1 MPGYRQ
7 YNDIREPA
15 QGRLLSDVMG
25 SRVISRE
32 METSSSRKLEIV
44 SRLLEVGRTDTVY
57 RDLHL
62 QRALSYFA
70 PLFSDQEYLLLKA
83 EKAEIDRLLR
93 QSRSALER
101 GDWLRVAQLS
111 EGIRGRKG
119 ALDKKRTL
127 LSLGSEIYE
136 PPDILLDPFSPG
148 LQGFSLAPGQ
158 TPEDMRERL
167 IESLALLEKEDAGW
181 KDFYAGRR
189 DHFRSLP
196 SPSIESRQ
204 SPEEVD
210 PSRIQREALQA
221 LEKGNIDQV
230 EELAKKMLGRDVSHD
245 VGASSSGSANAA
257 KRDLSVPFPP
267 ESLPRARSLG
277 FAPMQLAPAVDVGE
291 YFSHVAWNP
300 TFQDHPSGEEEW
312 THLHGFPEQ
321 DNVSPDV
328 TRRLKDVVY
337 LLMHCPF
344 VNSSGVRYLPLLEAE
359 EVLVEEFPEGRG
371 DLPKSKLLSTLGLPR
386 RNGLSRL
393 EIELALLRR
402 GPQTVKDG
410 IGLDPRKFRL
420 VCIPPD
426 VYSRLGAERGWGRQ
440 EQWTHFDGYQVLKG
454 GKIRALVGGDVRFGG
469 IFDLCSINRVDERE
483 GVIARFAVVR
493 RERLGYMKK

>member
-1 MPGYRQ
+1 M
-7 YNDIREPA
+7 
-15 QGRLLSDVMG
+15 
-25 SRVISRE
+25 
-32 METSSSRKLEIV
+32 

-70 PLFSDQEYLLLKA
+70 PLFSDQEYLLLKS
-83 EKAEIDRLLR
+83 EKAEIDHLLR
-93 QSRSALER
+93 QSRSALES

-111 EGIRGRKG
+111 ESIRGRKG
-119 ALDKKRTL
+119 ALDKKSTL

-158 TPEDMRERL
+158 TPEDLRERL

-181 KDFYAGRR
+181 KDFYVGRR
-189 DHFRSLP
+189 DHFQSLP

-230 EELAKKMLGRDVSHD
+230 EELAKKMLDRDVSHA
-245 VGASSSGSANAA
+245 VGESSSGSANTAR
-257 KRDLSVPFPP
+257 RDLFVPFPQ
-267 ESLPRARSLG
+267 ESLPRAGSLG
-277 FAPMQLAPAVDVGE
+277 FAPMQLAPAVEVGE
-291 YFSHVAWNP
+291 YFSHVAWHP

-312 THLHGFPEQ
+312 THLHGFPGQ

-328 TRRLKDVVY
+328 SRRLKDVVY
-337 LLMHCPF
+337 LLMHFPF

-359 EVLVEEFPEGRG
+359 DVLVEEFPEGKG

-393 EIELALLRR
+393 EIELALFRR

-426 VYSRLGAERGWGRQ
+426 AYSRLGAERGWGRQ

-493 RERLGYMKK
+493 RERLGYMAK

>member
-1 MPGYRQ
+1 
-7 YNDIREPA
+7 
-15 QGRLLSDVMG
+15 
-25 SRVISRE
+25 
-32 METSSSRKLEIV
+32 
-44 SRLLEVGRTDTVY
+44 
-57 RDLHL
+57 
-62 QRALSYFA
+62 
-70 PLFSDQEYLLLKA
+70 
-83 EKAEIDRLLR
+83 
-93 QSRSALER
+93 
-101 GDWLRVAQLS
+101 
-111 EGIRGRKG
+111 
-119 ALDKKRTL
+119 
-127 LSLGSEIYE
+127 
-136 PPDILLDPFSPG
+136 
-148 LQGFSLAPGQ
+148 
-158 TPEDMRERL
+158 
-167 IESLALLEKEDAGW
+167 
-181 KDFYAGRR
+181 
-189 DHFRSLP
+189 
-196 SPSIESRQ
+196 
-204 SPEEVD
+204 
-210 PSRIQREALQA
+210 
-221 LEKGNIDQV
+221 
-230 EELAKKMLGRDVSHD
+230 
-245 VGASSSGSANAA
+245 
-257 KRDLSVPFPP
+257 
-267 ESLPRARSLG
+267 
-277 FAPMQLAPAVDVGE
+277 MQLAPAVEVGE
-291 YFSHVAWNP
+291 YFGHVAWNP

-312 THLHGFPEQ
+312 THLHGFPEK

-371 DLPKSKLLSTLGLPR
+371 DLPKSKLLSTLGLHR

-410 IGLDPRKFRL
+410 IGLDPREFRL